1 MNSSYFSF
9 DLTLL
14 DPAIVDYL
22 GVYILLR
29 CTAAMRDRLL
39 SELGEVPRHRF
50 LVYLMGPY
58 KTFSLD
64 EIVADT
70 DVDSESLSVD
80 FGSLTGDPDTDA
92 NAEQTVLDRLLH
104 ARDQLRIDPGVNAFL
119 ALDAGIDL
127 EEMDAATQS
136 IAFARA
142 SNAVAFIA
150 PKVGKNLGVGIET
163 GSVLEDIFREQEQG
177 DETSPHR
184 TERIVF
190 VHEAG
195 VRSAMIASISRRWE
209 ATIYSYETE
218 EELVRRL
225 REFVA
230 NVIRKELTGDL
241 PPLDTEDD
249 DIRH

>member
-1 MNSSYFSF
+1 
-9 DLTLL
+9 
-14 DPAIVDYL
+14 
-22 GVYILLR
+22 
-29 CTAAMRDRLL
+29 MRDRLL
-39 SELGEVPRHRF
+39 SELGEVPRYRF

-80 FGSLTGDPDTDA
+80 FGSLTGDPDADVS
-92 NAEQTVLDRLLH
+92 AEQTVLDRLLH

-127 EEMDAATQS
+127 DEMDAATQS
-136 IAFARA
+136 IEFARA

-163 GSVLEDIFREQEQG
+163 GSVLEDIFREQERQER
-177 DETSPHR
+177 DDVTSPHR
-184 TERIVF
+184 AERIVF

-195 VRSAMIASISRRWE
+195 VRSAMIGSISRRWD

-218 EELVRRL
+218 EDLVRRL

-230 NVIRKELTGDL
+230 NVIRRELTGDL
-241 PPLDTEDD
+241 PPVDD
-249 DIRH
+249 GSSEV

>member
-1 MNSSYFSF
+1 
-9 DLTLL
+9 
-14 DPAIVDYL
+14 
-22 GVYILLR
+22 
-29 CTAAMRDRLL
+29 MRDRLL

-58 KTFSLD
+58 KTFNLD
-64 EIVADT
+64 EMVADT
-70 DVDSESLSVD
+70 DIDSESLSVD
-80 FGSLTGDPDTDA
+80 FGSLTGNPDADVS
-92 NAEQTVLDRLLH
+92 AEQTVLDRLLH

-127 EEMDAATQS
+127 DEMDAATQS
-136 IAFARA
+136 IEFARA

-177 DETSPHR
+177 GVTSSHR
-184 TERIVF
+184 AERIVF

-195 VRSAMIASISRRWE
+195 VRSAMIGSISRRWD

-218 EELVRRL
+218 EDLVRRL

-230 NVIRKELTGDL
+230 NVIRRELTGDL
-241 PPLDTEDD
+241 PPLGTEDN
-249 DIRH
+249 DICD